1 LSDIVP
7 THEQWLPV
15 VREYLIKETT
25 KKILRLYVDEVQ
37 RLQLK
42 VTLYES
48 QADADICINALLVR
62 EGYATSVG
70 VR

>member
-1 LSDIVP
+1 M
-7 THEQWLPV
+7 
-15 VREYLIKETT
+15 IKVTAR
-25 KKILRLYVDEVQ
+25 KALRLYVDEVQ

-48 QADADICINALLVR
+48 QADVDLCINALLVR
-62 EGYATSVG
+62 EGYGTSVG